1 MARIKRRQIRST
13 RLRKLFK
20 RAKGFHLARKNT
32 LRQTKEALLKARSYA
47 FRGRKEKKRTNRGLW
62 NVRINAGLRNGDE
75 PLSYSVFIKKLK
87 DANVALNRKVL
98 AEMADTRPEAFAQVV
113 AMVRK

>member
-1 MARIKRRQIRST
+1 MPRVKRGTIAHKRREKILKQT
-13 RLRKLFK
+13 
-20 RAKGFHLARKNT
+20 KGFRWGRKNKE
-32 LRQTKEALLKARSYA
+32 RAAKEALIHAGVHA

-62 NVRINAGLRNGDE
+62 NVRINAALRAGEE
-75 PLSYSVFIKKLK
+75 PLSYSVFIKMLK

-98 AEMADTRPEAFAQVV
+98 AEMADTRPEAFAEVV